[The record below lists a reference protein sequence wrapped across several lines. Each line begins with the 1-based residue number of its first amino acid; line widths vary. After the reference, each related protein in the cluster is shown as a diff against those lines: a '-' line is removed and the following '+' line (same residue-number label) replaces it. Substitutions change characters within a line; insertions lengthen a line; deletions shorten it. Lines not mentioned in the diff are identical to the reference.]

1 MTRRAAPT
9 ESTRIEDPRRRL
21 RPLPELEDQ
30 GPDGSEHRSFP
41 RALMAV
47 RLELRVGTEKAPRFQ
62 ASLTSENL
70 SVSGAFL
77 HSTFFLP
84 LGTELDVHFLL
95 EEGEEVSAR
104 AEVVREE
111 RPDASGRGRS
121 GMGIRFLEFSGQS
134 EVALARVFVGARLRA
149 FVESYLKTKRAKK
162 LGSEVERVVDALAAW
177 ELMQVR
183 QPEDPWRPEG
193 NGEE

>member
-1 MTRRAAPT
+1 METTRV
-9 ESTRIEDPRRRL
+9 EDPRRRL

-30 GPDGSEHRSFP
+30 GADGAEHRSFP
-41 RALMAV
+41 RARMSV
-47 RLELRVGTEKAPRFQ
+47 RLDLRVGPEKSPRFQ
-62 ASLTSENL
+62 ASLDSENL
-70 SVSGAFL
+70 SVSGAFV

-84 LGTELDVHFLL
+84 LGTEMEVRFTL
-95 EEGEEVSAR
+95 EDGEEISAR
-104 AEVVREE
+104 AQVVREE

-121 GMGIRFLEFSGQS
+121 GMGLRFLEFFGQS

-183 QPEDPWRPEG
+183 QPEDPWKPEED
-193 NGEE
+193 NG

>member
-1 MTRRAAPT
+1 MTRRAPAM
-9 ESTRIEDPRRRL
+9 EITRVEDPRRRL

-30 GPDGSEHRSFP
+30 GADGAEHRSFP
-41 RALMAV
+41 RARMAV
-47 RLELRVGTEKAPRFQ
+47 RIELRVGTEKTPRFQ

-84 LGTELDVHFLL
+84 MGTELDVRFEL
-95 EEGEEVSAR
+95 EGGEEILAR
-104 AEVVREE
+104 AQVVREE
-111 RPDASGRGRS
+111 RPASGQGRS
-121 GMGIRFLEFSGQS
+121 GMGIRFLEFAGQS
-134 EVALARVFVGARLRA
+134 EVALARLFVGARLRA

-162 LGSEVERVVDALAAW
+162 LGSEVDRVVDALAAW

-193 NGEE
+193 EEGE